1 VEYQRSHE
9 SYEKFCAR
17 DDLRRSEKWV
27 DVDWWFDDSQN
38 DPEIDRAT
46 VYRKSQPHRTHLAL
60 LGVFFYRCWVDP
72 QTLKLQA
79 EYGRSG
85 ELPPHR
91 TKRIC
96 RHMEKAALVEC
107 SIAETMRQI
116 EDGPEREII
125 KPYKKPLEAI
135 PGSVLDFKR
144 RTDWSLE
151 KEKKVAEAVL
161 RRQKRLEEQDRRHRE
176 WEAKQKRLEEERQEL
191 ERIEREKAQEEQRIA
206 AEKLAEE
213 IKKRQ
218 LEEEEEREK
227 QRVYRERIKAEL
239 EEEKAKRQRELE
251 EEEKKWGDIE
261 FTEPVS
267 IRGRL
272 HRFAK
277 NLKVGDLI
285 RQNPW
290 LEPEVYKGRSSTGY
304 STHLH
309 TYRSLEGWQVKK

>member
-1 VEYQRSHE
+1 
-9 SYEKFCAR
+9 
-17 DDLRRSEKWV
+17 
-27 DVDWWFDDSQN
+27 
-38 DPEIDRAT
+38 
-46 VYRKSQPHRTHLAL
+46 
-60 LGVFFYRCWVDP
+60 
-72 QTLKLQA
+72 
-79 EYGRSG
+79 
-85 ELPPHR
+85 
-91 TKRIC
+91 
-96 RHMEKAALVEC
+96 
-107 SIAETMRQI
+107 MRQI
-116 EDGPEREII
+116 EDGPEHEII

-191 ERIEREKAQEEQRIA
+191 ERIEHEKAQEEQRIA
-206 AEKLAEE
+206 AEKIAEE
-213 IKKRQ
+213 IEKRQ
-218 LEEEEEREK
+218 LEEEKEREK
-227 QRVYRERIKAEL
+227 QRVYREKMETEL
-239 EEEKAKRQRELE
+239 EKERAKKQRELE

-272 HRFAK
+272 HRVAK

-285 RQNPW
+285 REKPW
-290 LEPEVYKGRSSTGY
+290 LEPEVYKGRSNAGY
-304 STHLH
+304 STCLH